1 MNKLNRFKTP
11 LVLATVLALPIL
23 ANCSAVEDAQGAV
36 CCTEYKAGGTVSAS
50 IGGGAQAQVAV
61 QAVSDFSGIAAAAI
75 DDITTACR
83 NIATDLDGDK
93 TKANAAEQMADK
105 KDKMKAWC
113 ELAVA
118 SIGTFKATA
127 GGTLALVVNPP
138 MCNVSVSAK
147 ANCQAKCSGSAS
159 CDVKA
164 NPPVCTGGKL
174 EISCKGGCT
183 GEAGASVKCE
193 GGCSGSCTGSC
204 TAMGGVQCAGTC
216 EGACEGNTQNGAA
229 TGKCEGMCKGTCS
242 ATAPSVKC
250 EGSCQGSCDA
260 KCEAKAGATI
270 KCDGKCDGDFEPLKC
285 EGGKLEGGCKAD
297 VKCDGNCDASVSAKA
312 ECTPPSISVQFTGEA
327 DVNAAGRIQATF
339 EANLPLIFAF
349 KARLEGM
356 AKLTATITGNADV
369 VVDIKAACIPAVI
382 ASAVAAGEDV
392 TASVSV
398 TTSLV
403 GAVQ

>member
-1 MNKLNRFKTP
+1 
-11 LVLATVLALPIL
+11 
-23 ANCSAVEDAQGAV
+23 
-36 CCTEYKAGGTVSAS
+36 
-50 IGGGAQAQVAV
+50 
-61 QAVSDFSGIAAAAI
+61 
-75 DDITTACR
+75 
-83 NIATDLDGDK
+83 
-93 TKANAAEQMADK
+93 
-105 KDKMKAWC
+105 
-113 ELAVA
+113 
-118 SIGTFKATA
+118 
-127 GGTLALVVNPP
+127 
-138 MCNVSVSAK
+138 
-147 ANCQAKCSGSAS
+147 
-159 CDVKA
+159 
-164 NPPVCTGGKL
+164 
-174 EISCKGGCT
+174 
-183 GEAGASVKCE
+183 
-193 GGCSGSCTGSC
+193 
-204 TAMGGVQCAGTC
+204 MGGVQCAGTC

-312 ECTPPSISVQFTGEA
+312 ECTPPSISVQFTGAA